1 MESAPHKKCASCWE
15 GFGSKTFAKHQFHI
29 SFKTEPI
36 AENCVEQEF
45 VRGQQFPASRLSEP
59 SASATAELLLT
70 DGLAWILGLCFI
82 T

>member
-36 AENCVEQEF
+36 AKKWVKLIF
-45 VRGQQFPASRLSEP
+45 VAS
-59 SASATAELLLT
+59 
-70 DGLAWILGLCFI
+70 
-82 T
+82 